1 MAMVLKVT
9 TCWKE
14 SSWKMKH
21 GSTITSQIANILI
34 HPPKKIQKHPTAGS
48 FMLTVFWDSQQ
59 LLLEHYQE
67 RGSTVNSAHYS
78 GMQCDE
84 IKPAI

>member
-34 HPPKKIQKHPTAGS
+34 HPPKKNSKASNCRKFYAYSFLGFTTATTGTLS
-48 FMLTVFWDSQQ
+48 RERFYSEQCSLQWDA
-59 LLLEHYQE
+59 
-67 RGSTVNSAHYS
+67 V
-78 GMQCDE
+78 
-84 IKPAI
+84 